1 MTSRA
6 ACLSQDR
13 PAGGRRRL
21 LAAWCYLRG
30 GSAQGPVLPWPT
42 GRQSPRSNGQFPS
55 LAARRADSDGPPCG
69 EARRTAVA
77 PLGARAVS
85 PRHHSQYP
93 GAMVSTTSNQHKLI
107 LRGPAAPAS
116 GSQYPYV
123 CARSSGAMI
132 VRDPCPPMQLGLRA
146 SVTCWRASAAC
157 VRPIRLGPGPVAR
170 LVSGLSFPTSEARRP
185 GPSGPTR
192 VSRCGP
198 RPRERSPSPSPPW
211 GRSIRARSAG
221 PARPGPVR
229 RRPLAVPG
237 TPFGVSLRA
246 LHPQVIAAP
255 CWALLGPRLAI
266 KSGWSERGT
275 RRLLV
280 RA

>member
-1 MTSRA
+1 MQREEA
-6 ACLSQDR
+6 FCPPARYLPGPPVVPCRRLR
-13 PAGGRRRL
+13 PARLRRPVSAFRFERLQSRLPVRPGRERFCERPTSESTGHDVTCRVPEPRPPRRWP
-21 LAAWCYLRG
+21 AAAAGRL
-30 GSAQGPVLPWPT
+30 VLPA
-42 GRQSPRSNGQFPS
+42 GRLGSRSVAPLANGPSVPQVQRSVPQSCGPPGRLG
-55 LAARRADSDGPPCG
+55 RPPCG

-77 PLGARAVS
+77 PLGAWAVS

-93 GAMVSTTSNQHKLI
+93 GARVSAALNQHKLI

-170 LVSGLSFPTSEARRP
+170 PDSGLSFPTSAARRP

-192 VSRCGP
+192 VSR
-198 RPRERSPSPSPPW
+198 
-211 GRSIRARSAG
+211 
-221 PARPGPVR
+221 
-229 RRPLAVPG
+229 
-237 TPFGVSLRA
+237 
-246 LHPQVIAAP
+246 
-255 CWALLGPRLAI
+255 
-266 KSGWSERGT
+266 
-275 RRLLV
+275 
-280 RA
+280 

>member
-1 MTSRA
+1 MLNISGDYKIKTLRCSVKRRSARRPVTCPARPLCLAADSGPRACDGPGVPSDSSVFSPAFRSDRAESVSASDRLPSQPAMTSRA
-6 ACLSQDR
+6 ACLSRDR

-30 GSAQGPVLPWPT
+30 GSAQGPLLPWPT

-93 GAMVSTTSNQHKLI
+93 GAKVSTTSNQHKLI

-170 LVSGLSFPTSEARRP
+170 PDSGLSFPTSAARRP

-192 VSRCGP
+192 VSR
-198 RPRERSPSPSPPW
+198 
-211 GRSIRARSAG
+211 
-221 PARPGPVR
+221 
-229 RRPLAVPG
+229 
-237 TPFGVSLRA
+237 
-246 LHPQVIAAP
+246 
-255 CWALLGPRLAI
+255 
-266 KSGWSERGT
+266 
-275 RRLLV
+275 
-280 RA
+280 